1 MMHVLPDT
9 CRRRLFKNY
18 TFLLWTFVGLQG
30 LNIEKKTEE
39 GIHFLLSFCMY
50 MFTQL
55 QLQWTKK
62 YYMYMK
68 TYLVYIAMITNVI
81 FNNLLLTVNFK
92 VVINVGGEVRVF
104 LMWQSNKMRGY

>member
-9 CRRRLFKNY
+9 CRRRLFN
-18 TFLLWTFVGLQG
+18 LQG

-55 QLQWTKK
+55 QLNEQKN
-62 YYMYMK
+62 
-68 TYLVYIAMITNVI
+68 ITCI
-81 FNNLLLTVNFK
+81 
-92 VVINVGGEVRVF
+92 
-104 LMWQSNKMRGY
+104 